1 MKTLNLEQTIGNT
14 KFNRF
19 HFWLIFWGFVI
30 ILFDGYD
37 IVIYGTVVPVL
48 IEEWGL
54 TSVEAGA
61 MGSYGLF
68 GMLFGAILLGMLAD
82 RFGKKNVMVLSI
94 ILFSGFTVLCGFAGS
109 PTEFSIYRFLAGL
122 GLGGIMPNVI
132 AICTEYAPSR
142 LRSVVVS
149 IVLIAYSVGG
159 MLAPIFGITLMPN
172 FGWELLFWF
181 GGIPLLLLPIIFKY
195 VPESSAFLLQ
205 KGREQDVKNILARV
219 DDKLDLSENVE
230 LTTNDAP
237 QSKVPV
243 IGLFKNKRALST
255 ILFWITYFCSLLMVY
270 GLNTWLPNLMIEAGY
285 GLNSSLA
292 FLMILQG
299 GSIIGT
305 IAVARLSLK
314 YDLRVMLAIL
324 YAIGAFAIGLLGFG
338 GNVLY
343 IYLLVGIAGASSI
356 GAQHLIQAYV
366 SQYYP
371 PSIRSTALGIASGIG
386 RVGGMV
392 GPTLGGILL
401 ASNLPMQF
409 NFIAF
414 AIPGIIA
421 AIALGSVPGKRAYGK
436 NDADENYDAQAEA
449 MAYAEVKENV

>member
-1 MKTLNLEQTIGNT
+1 M
-14 KFNRF
+14 
-19 HFWLIFWGFVI
+19 
-30 ILFDGYD
+30 
-37 IVIYGTVVPVL
+37 IYGTVVPVL

-338 GNVLY
+338 GNVMY

-436 NDADENYDAQAEA
+436 NDADENYETQAEA

>member
-1 MKTLNLEQTIGNT
+1 MKRLNLEQTIGNT

-61 MGSYGLF
+61 MGSAGLF
-68 GMLFGAILLGMLAD
+68 GMLFGAVLLGMLAD
-82 RFGKKNVMVLSI
+82 RFGKKNVMMLSI
-94 ILFSGFTVLCGFAGS
+94 VLFSVFTFLCGFSAT
-109 PTEFSIYRFLAGL
+109 PTQFSVFRFLAGL

-132 AICTEYAPSR
+132 AICTEYAPAR

-149 IVLIAYSVGG
+149 VVLVAYSIGG

-172 FGWELLFWF
+172 FGWEMLFWIA
-181 GGIPLLLLPIIFKY
+181 GVPILLLPFIIKY
-195 VPESSAFLLQ
+195 MPESSAYLLQ
-205 KGREQDVKNILARV
+205 KGKKEEVVTILSKV
-219 DDKLDLSENVE
+219 DDKLDLSDDIEF
-230 LTTNDAP
+230 TTND
-237 QSKVPV
+237 QVQEKVPFV
-243 IGLFKNKRALST
+243 GLFKNKRALAT
-255 ILFWITYFCSLLMVY
+255 ILFWVTYFMSLLMVY

-299 GSIIGT
+299 GSIVGT
-305 IAVARLSLK
+305 ILVARLSLK
-314 YDLRVMLAIL
+314 YDLRIMLAIL
-324 YAIGAFAIGLLGFG
+324 YAIGAVAIALLGFG
-338 GNVLY
+338 GSTWY

-371 PSIRSTALGIASGIG
+371 PSIRSTALGIASGVG
-386 RVGGMV
+386 RLGGML
-392 GPTLGGILL
+392 GPTLGGVLL
-401 ASNLPMQF
+401 ATNLPIHF
-409 NFIAF
+409 NFLAF

-421 AIALGSVPGKRAYGK
+421 AVALGSVSGKRAYGK
-436 NDADENYDAQAEA
+436 NDAEA
-449 MAYAEVKENV
+449 NMNNQDVEDLPLQEVR

>member
-68 GMLFGAILLGMLAD
+68 GMLFGAVLLGMLAD
-82 RFGKKNVMVLSI
+82 RFGKKNVMILSI

-172 FGWELLFWF
+172 FGWELLFWI

-205 KGREQDVKNILARV
+205 KGREQEVKNILARV

-243 IGLFKNKRALST
+243 IGLFRNKRALST
-255 ILFWITYFCSLLMVY
+255 ILFWVTYFCSLLMVY

-305 IAVARLSLK
+305 IVVARLSLK

-338 GNVLY
+338 GNVMY

-436 NDADENYDAQAEA
+436 NDADENYETQAEA

>member
-1 MKTLNLEQTIGNT
+1 
-14 KFNRF
+14 
-19 HFWLIFWGFVI
+19 
-30 ILFDGYD
+30 
-37 IVIYGTVVPVL
+37 
-48 IEEWGL
+48 
-54 TSVEAGA
+54 
-61 MGSYGLF
+61 
-68 GMLFGAILLGMLAD
+68 
-82 RFGKKNVMVLSI
+82 
-94 ILFSGFTVLCGFAGS
+94 
-109 PTEFSIYRFLAGL
+109 
-122 GLGGIMPNVI
+122 
-132 AICTEYAPSR
+132 
-142 LRSVVVS
+142 
-149 IVLIAYSVGG
+149 
-159 MLAPIFGITLMPN
+159 
-172 FGWELLFWF
+172 
-181 GGIPLLLLPIIFKY
+181 
-195 VPESSAFLLQ
+195 
-205 KGREQDVKNILARV
+205 
-219 DDKLDLSENVE
+219 
-230 LTTNDAP
+230 
-237 QSKVPV
+237 
-243 IGLFKNKRALST
+243 
-255 ILFWITYFCSLLMVY
+255 MVY

-338 GNVLY
+338 GNVMY

-436 NDADENYDAQAEA
+436 NDADENYETQAEA

>member
-1 MKTLNLEQTIGNT
+1 M
-14 KFNRF
+14 
-19 HFWLIFWGFVI
+19 
-30 ILFDGYD
+30 
-37 IVIYGTVVPVL
+37 IYGTVVPVL

-436 NDADENYDAQAEA
+436 NDADENYETQAEA

>member
-338 GNVLY
+338 GNVMY

-436 NDADENYDAQAEA
+436 NDADENYETQAEA